1 MASAQDA
8 EDALVDAAIFFVGSE
23 AGDARAPV
31 LQSYIGSQA
40 RVVILRGERSSRG
53 FSESTTTAAN
63 LTYAATDTAAAA
75 AAAAAAAS
83 STSPTARASSSSPDS
98 FFQPLKC

>member
-1 MASAQDA
+1 MGVLASAQDA
-8 EDALVDAAIFFVGSE
+8 EDALVDAAVVFVGSE

-40 RVVILRGERSSRG
+40 RVVIRRGERSSRG
-53 FSESTTTAAN
+53 FSESTTTAAH
-63 LTYAATDTAAAA
+63 LTYAATDAAA

-83 STSPTARASSSSPDS
+83 STSPTARAPSSSPDS
-98 FFQPLKC
+98 FFQPL

>member
-8 EDALVDAAIFFVGSE
+8 EDALVDAVIFFVGSE

-63 LTYAATDTAAAA
+63 TQTQSTTTKTAHKKHDN
-75 AAAAAAAS
+75 S
-83 STSPTARASSSSPDS
+83 I
-98 FFQPLKC
+98 FGLKFR

>member
-8 EDALVDAAIFFVGSE
+8 EDALVDAVVFFVGSE

-40 RVVILRGERSSRG
+40 RVVIRRAGRAELAWLLGIDDDG
-53 FSESTTTAAN
+53 G
-63 LTYAATDTAAAA
+63 
-75 AAAAAAAS
+75 AS
-83 STSPTARASSSSPDS
+83 DV
-98 FFQPLKC
+98 CGD